1 MNGAVP
7 ARAPMVLKPH
17 LKWNKRTTVDE
28 GAKKLLADIRPGA
41 FESNAKS
48 KAFNLEIQPGKR
60 VLIESPVIY
69 IPWGASS
76 EMKDKARAPRPCA
89 LCRPVQDP
97 RGSRDHHRIRRF
109 A

>member
-1 MNGAVP
+1 MNGAAA
-7 ARAPMVLKPH
+7 ARAPMVFKPH
-17 LKWNKRTTVDE
+17 MKWGKRTTVDE

-60 VLIESPVIY
+60 VLIESPVIF

-76 EMKDKARAPRPCA
+76 EMKEK
-89 LCRPVQDP
+89 V
-97 RGSRDHHRIRRF
+97 RGRMR
-109 A
+109 